1 MDLWICGSMG
11 PWISQ
16 TKTNFRNASSPSGLS
31 LNLWNGDVRRKKKK
45 SHDCNWGDECHK
57 TIEVFKMMLEINHH
71 QHHHQYYHHH
81 HPATKEQGKRSLRLR
96 LITFFSR
103 VGVGCWMSDVR
114 PFVRSLF
121 YFLFYYPKLEVGTGK
136 ILSVRN
142 FVVDPNTV
150 QIFMFIPKFY
160 MKQLNFNK

>member
-1 MDLWICGSMG
+1 MSVCGSVDLWICGSMG

-71 QHHHQYYHHH
+71 QLHHQYYHHH
-81 HPATKEQGKRSLRLR
+81 HPATKEQGKQSLRLR
-96 LITFFSR
+96 LITFFFKGGCR
-103 VGVGCWMSDVR
+103 MLDVGCPSVR
-114 PFVRSLF
+114 PFPLLFSL
-121 YFLFYYPKLEVGTGK
+121 L
-136 ILSVRN
+136 LSKTWSGHRK
-142 FVVDPNTV
+142 NTV
-150 QIFMFIPKFY
+150 STEFCHGPQYCPDFY
-160 MKQLNFNK
+160 VYS